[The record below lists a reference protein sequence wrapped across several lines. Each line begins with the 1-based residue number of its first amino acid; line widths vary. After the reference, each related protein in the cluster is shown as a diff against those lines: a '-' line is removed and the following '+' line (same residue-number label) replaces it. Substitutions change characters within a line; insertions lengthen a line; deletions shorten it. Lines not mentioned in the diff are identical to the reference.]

1 MKQRMKCSIAIGL
14 MALLSVITFT
24 PTVRGQ
30 PPARTFRSDMGVVTL
45 GPGQIMRVSV
55 IVDFAPNHFRF
66 AWTKY
71 MPSGCNPDGVCRHA
85 IESQGATTPV
95 TVDPNETVTF
105 DVQGTGA
112 PIRVVVESSRRTR
125 VLGVVFD
132 TSTQRVVAII
142 HPFSDF

>member
-1 MKQRMKCSIAIGL
+1 MKRRMKCSIAIGL
-14 MALLSVITFT
+14 MALLVITFT
-24 PTVRGQ
+24 PTVQGQ
-30 PPARTFRSDMGVVTL
+30 PPARTFRSYTGAVTL
-45 GPGQIMRVSV
+45 GTGQIMRLSV
-55 IVDFAPNHFRF
+55 IVDSAPNHVRF
-66 AWTKY
+66 AWAKY
-71 MPSGCNPDGVCRHA
+71 MPSGCNSDGVCRHA

-112 PIRVVVESSRRTR
+112 PVRVVVESSRRTR
-125 VLGVVFD
+125 VLGIVFD